1 MPAVRILCVDDD
13 PGILMTLPVVLN
25 VHGYDVVTAASVP
38 EALSIITS
46 AQRFDVL
53 ISDLNMGHIAD
64 GFTVIHTMRKVNP
77 QCINL
82 ILTGYPAFESALQAL
97 REQVDDYMTKPS
109 DIPRMIA
116 TIERRLKERGPRP
129 QRPLLRLSSIL
140 RNNVAAVRSRSL
152 VSMKATPELAALNL
166 SDDELVNSLERTVLE
181 LADYLDS
188 GLPTESSEPLLRS
201 ARLRGQLRHSQHYS
215 LRLMVK
221 KQRLIAEVINNLV
234 YENLLSVNLSFL
246 LLDLNKLNDAVLLQ
260 LEESIESFLQ
270 AGQQKD

>member
-1 MPAVRILCVDDD
+1 
-13 PGILMTLPVVLN
+13 MTLPVVLN